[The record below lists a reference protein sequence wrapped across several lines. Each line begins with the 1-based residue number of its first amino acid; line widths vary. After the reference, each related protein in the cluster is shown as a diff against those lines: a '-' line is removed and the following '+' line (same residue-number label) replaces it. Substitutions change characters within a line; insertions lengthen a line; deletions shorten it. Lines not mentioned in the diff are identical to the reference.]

1 MSHLRC
7 DGLVSSRHRPGHAYN
22 VVHCP
27 TLPWKHSNN
36 QSWTTRSSNAM
47 ASGGSWWPSLG
58 WASLPSFDS
67 FTTRHWQRRLLR
79 YLIKRTLA
87 GFLSIPEEDIEKSTY
102 LDADLGSGSLRL
114 RDVELNQEVSR
125 SHATVLDCL
134 TDRHLTLRSARRL
147 STISSASSLEPTK
160 DYLLYRYGYCQVA

>member
-1 MSHLRC
+1 M
-7 DGLVSSRHRPGHAYN
+7 
-22 VVHCP
+22 
-27 TLPWKHSNN
+27 
-36 QSWTTRSSNAM
+36 
-47 ASGGSWWPSLG
+47 G

-125 SHATVLDCL
+125 SHVTVLDYRL
-134 TDRHLTLRSARRL
+134 IDRHLTLRSARRL

-160 DYLLYRYGYCQVA
+160 DCLLYRYDYCQVA